1 MTDQPHP
8 RRVEVTDTG
17 PATSSGGYANTGVHI
32 GDVNLL
38 TGVPVRTNYRH
49 QVRRIAP
56 PQLLDRE
63 RELAEL
69 AEFCTSPDTA
79 GRYRWWQA
87 SAWSGKTALLSWFV
101 LNPPPGVRVISFFIT
116 ARLAGQNN
124 RSAFL
129 DNLLEQL
136 LALLGETVPP
146 FLTES
151 TREPHLLARLDHA
164 AQLCQ
169 DRGEH
174 LILLVDGLDEDRGV
188 TTGPD
193 AHSIAALLPDTPPAG
208 LRVLVAGRPNPP
220 VPADV
225 PPHHPLRTKDIV
237 RPLAPSPAAKAIRHE
252 MERDLHALL
261 NGTPLEQ
268 DLLGL
273 LTTAGGGLTKFD
285 LAELTTCSPW
295 EVASHLNTVTGRS
308 FARRDSHYFPGN
320 SPEVFLLGHEDI
332 QLTAQDMLGPAR
344 LDAYRDRLHAWAD
357 GYRDRGWPA
366 GTPEYLVRGYHTM
379 LMALGDLERL
389 TALVTDPR
397 RQERMHE
404 YSGSDSNALAEIVSV
419 LAGQVERERPDLT
432 AITRLAIHRDHLNDR
447 HNNFPAGLP
456 AAWAM
461 VGQVSRAE
469 ALLQFL
475 SPASTRLDGVLLLA
489 EALTDP
495 ALLVEATSLARGH
508 RDLLRIAEAH
518 VRIGDQRRAA
528 ALMRQVEDQAAAAAE
543 DQSGIL
549 LDLALTRF
557 RCGETELAIEIIT
570 AVESAPT
577 RPDPV
582 DRAEQLIEIADARA
596 RTGEVTSARRLAVEA
611 DRLLHSDPDHDEPR
625 LLDNLTRVLARCGDA
640 DRAETVAL
648 GITFYSRDDALRE
661 VAIAFAR
668 DGDLSRSAAI
678 ILNMEYENSK
688 VSTMVLVAAY
698 LDRQQALVWLADART
713 LADSIEDAYDRALAE
728 AELTTALIQIGE
740 LDRAEANAR
749 AIGDPHAHATS
760 LIAVATAHAR
770 AGATDQAFTL
780 VSDAYAYVRTHGDR
794 VRLAET
800 LLATAQACNRAG
812 DHPRAVRLLGKAEP
826 WARGSDNGAGRGN
839 LLCLLAEA
847 LLDAGAF
854 DQATS
859 LANTVPEDWQTV
871 AATYLTEHLA
881 TSGDL
886 PRAEAIARTIPA
898 HRAKYW
904 ALLTVADA
912 GATELI
918 DEVETHADE
927 EDDPLWRAELRARL
941 AESMSTHNGPRAA
954 ELVDRAVATAR
965 SLAFTHLRFAAL
977 ASAALGHARLGQHQ
991 ESAALLAE
999 VERIAQL
1006 APLDLRV
1013 NSEVVPGV
1021 VAGLARIGDFDRAE
1035 RLVRVLPDGLHRS
1048 AALSKCVRHLAACG
1062 DLARAERLARDITVL
1077 DSRVQSLLVLAQAD
1091 PARRDNLIDE
1101 AEQVAGTTGNPDFQA
1116 GMLIDIARRA
1126 PERAVRLIARAIQ
1139 LHDLDNAVSE
1149 LVRVLPSAVDT
1160 IEQEL
1165 AVISGD

>member
-1 MTDQPHP
+1 M
-8 RRVEVTDTG
+8 RDTG
-17 PATSSGGYANTGVHI
+17 PATTSSGGYANTGVHI

-79 GRYRWWQA
+79 GHYRWWQA

-208 LRVLVAGRPNPP
+208 MRVLVAGRPNPP

-225 PPHHPLRTKDIV
+225 PPHHPLHAKDIV
-237 RPLAPSPAAKAIRHE
+237 RPLAPSPAAKAIRRE
-252 MERDLHALL
+252 MERDLHGLL
-261 NGTPLEQ
+261 GGTPLEQ

-273 LTTAGGGLTKFD
+273 LTAAGGGLTKFD

-308 FARRDSHYFPGN
+308 FARRDSHYFPEN

-379 LMALGDLERL
+379 LTALGDLERL

-397 RQERMHE
+397 WQERMHE

-419 LAGQVERERPDLT
+419 LAGHVEREQPDLT

-447 HNNFPAGLP
+447 HSDIPAGLP

-475 SPASTRLDGVLLLA
+475 TSAPTRFDGLLA
-489 EALTDP
+489 LAETLADP
-495 ALLVEATSLARGH
+495 VRATTLLVEATPLARGH
-508 RDLLRIAEAH
+508 KDLLRLAAAH
-518 VRIGDQRRAA
+518 ARIGDHDRAA
-528 ALMRQVEDQAAAAAE
+528 ALVRQVEDQAAAAAPE
-543 DQSGIL
+543 DRSGIL
-549 LDLALTRF
+549 LDLALTCF
-557 RCGETELAIEIIT
+557 DCGETESAIEIIT
-570 AVESAPT
+570 AVESAPAH
-577 RPDPV
+577 PDPV
-582 DRAEQLIEIADARA
+582 DRVAQLTEIAMARA
-596 RTGEVTSARRLAVEA
+596 HLGEVTSACRLAAEA
-611 DRLLHSDPDHDEPR
+611 ERLLPSVSDHDEPW
-625 LLDNLTRVLARCGDA
+625 LLDNLARVLARCGDA
-640 DRAETVAL
+640 DRAETVTR
-648 GITFYSRDDALRE
+648 GIPANARDNALRE

-668 DGDLSRSAAI
+668 GGDLSRSAAI
-678 ILNMEYENSK
+678 ILSMEYETSK
-688 VSTMVLVAAY
+688 VEAMALVAAD
-698 LDRQQALVWLADART
+698 LDRQQALVWLAEA
-713 LADSIEDAYDRALAE
+713 IEDTYDRALAQ
-728 AELTTALIQIGE
+728 ADITTALVRLGD
-740 LDRAEANAR
+740 LDRAEANSR
-749 AIGDPHAHATS
+749 AIGAPSTHATS

-770 AGATDQAFTL
+770 AGAVDQAFAL
-780 VSDAYAYVRTHGDR
+780 VSDAYAYVRAHGDR
-794 VRLAET
+794 VRLAKT
-800 LLATAQACNRAG
+800 LLSTAQACNRAG

-854 DQATS
+854 DQAKT
-859 LANTVPEDWQTV
+859 LADTVPEDWRAV
-871 AATYLTEHLA
+871 AATYLTERLA

-904 ALLTVADA
+904 ALLSVADA
-912 GATELI
+912 GKAELI
-918 DEVETHADE
+918 DEVEAHADE
-927 EDDPLWRAELRARL
+927 EDDPRLREELLARM
-941 AESMSTHNGPRAA
+941 AESMASHDGPRAA

-965 SLAFTHLRFAAL
+965 SLTLVDLRFAAL
-977 ASAALGHARLGQHQ
+977 GAAALGHARLGQDQ

-999 VERIAQL
+999 VERMASLAQL
-1006 APLDLRV
+1006 DLEEKP
-1013 NSEVVPGV
+1013 EVMPGI

-1035 RLVRVLPDGLHRS
+1035 ELISALPRLQRGESLRE
-1048 AALSKCVRHLAACG
+1048 CVRHLAARG
-1062 DLARAERLARDITVL
+1062 DLDRARRLARTIVRS
-1077 DSRVQSLLVLAQAD
+1077 DSRMRALLAVAQAD
-1091 PARRDNLIDE
+1091 PARRAELLDE
-1101 AEQVAGTTGNPDFQA
+1101 AEMAIRVGSRDFQA
-1116 GMLIDIARRA
+1116 GMLIEIAA
-1126 PERAVRLIARAIQ
+1126 HTPERAVRLIARAIQ
-1139 LHDLDNAVSE
+1139 LHNLDNAVGE
-1149 LVRVLPSAVDT
+1149 LVRVLPSAIDT